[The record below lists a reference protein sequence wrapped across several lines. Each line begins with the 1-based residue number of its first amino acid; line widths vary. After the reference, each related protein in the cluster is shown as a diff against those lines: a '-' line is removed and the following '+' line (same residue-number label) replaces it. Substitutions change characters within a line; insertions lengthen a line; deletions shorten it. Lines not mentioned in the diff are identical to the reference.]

1 MKKESQ
7 NPGKELY
14 KQLRK
19 LPWEELWSGHAAR
32 FNAATPPE
40 RVAQAGLIRALGV
53 VAAEA
58 GTPEQRRQ
66 TREWLLQLLRDPEEK
81 VRRYAMAALPKLRA
95 GQEGET
101 ALLEILGEQTSER
114 EKRHMGRALDKIGG
128 AATLQRLRGEGV
140 LPAQT
145 EQKIKAHVARSGPP
159 ASVRLDAVITDI
171 RGLRVHLRG
180 RKGLEVFVRDEFL
193 AHPGLP
199 AKFKLLETAPGWVAL
214 APQAPFALQELYSL
228 RCFGSVGLVLGLV
241 KASEHN
247 TNEAIAQRIAAP
259 PARRLFRVL
268 TEGMPRYRLEFA
280 GQGSRSGAVREV
292 ANRAYALCP
301 DLLNDAKQA
310 TWSVD
315 IFKVKPG
322 WSVELR
328 PRLSPDPRYFYR
340 VDDVPA
346 ASHPP
351 LASSMARLAGRME
364 GEVIWDPF
372 CGSGLELIES
382 ALLGGVRRLI
392 GTDLEEKAARIAR
405 MNLQAARLEGVD
417 ARILCQDFRKF
428 REIKELA
435 PGQVSLIL
443 TNPPLGRR
451 VRIPDMRG
459 LFADLFGAAAAVL
472 RPGGRLVFANPLKM
486 DSPDP
491 SLALD
496 YRKPVDL
503 GGFECRLEKWV
514 KCES

>member
-1 MKKESQ
+1 MKKESE

-14 KQLRK
+14 KQLRR
-19 LPWEELWSGHAAR
+19 LSWEELWFGHAAR
-32 FNAATPPE
+32 FDSATPPE

-53 VAAEA
+53 VAAET

-66 TREWLLQLLRDPEEK
+66 TREWLLKLLRDPEEK

-95 GQEGET
+95 GREGEA

-128 AATLQRLRGEGV
+128 AATLQRLQDEGV

-145 EQKIKAHVARSGPP
+145 EQKVKAQVARSGPP

-180 RKGLEVFVRDEFL
+180 RKGLEAFVRDEFL
-193 AHPGLP
+193 GHRELS
-199 AKFKLLETAPGWVAL
+199 AKFKLLETASGLVAL
-214 APQAPFALQELYSL
+214 APRVPFSLRELYSL

-241 KASEHN
+241 KASERN

-259 PARRLFRVL
+259 QARRLFQTL
-268 TEGMPRYRLEFA
+268 TGGTPRYRLEFA

-301 DLLNDAKQA
+301 ELLNDAKLA
-310 TWSVD
+310 PWAVE
-315 IFKVKPG
+315 IFKAKPG
-322 WSVELR
+322 LSVELR

-351 LASSMARLAGRME
+351 LASSMARLAGRIE
-364 GEVIWDPF
+364 DEVIWDPF
-372 CGSGLELIES
+372 CGSGLELVES
-382 ALLGGVRRLI
+382 ALLGGVQRLI
-392 GTDLEEKAARIAR
+392 GTDLEEKAVQIAR
-405 MNLQAARLEGVD
+405 MNIQAARLEGVD
-417 ARILCQDFRKF
+417 ARILCRDFRKF
-428 REIKELA
+428 REVKELA
-435 PGQVSLIL
+435 PGQVSLVL

-459 LFADLFGAAAAVL
+459 LFADLFGAAGAVL

-486 DSPDP
+486 DSPDQ
-491 SLALD
+491 SLILE
-496 YRKPVDL
+496 YRKAVDL